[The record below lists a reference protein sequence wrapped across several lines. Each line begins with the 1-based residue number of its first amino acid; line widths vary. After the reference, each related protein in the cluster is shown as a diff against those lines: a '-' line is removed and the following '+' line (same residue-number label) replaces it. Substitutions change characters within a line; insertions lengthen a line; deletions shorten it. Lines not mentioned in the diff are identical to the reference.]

1 MTDTELLQ
9 AIYQDTQELKTRVTG
24 IEDRVT
30 GIEDRVTGIEDRVTG
45 IEDRVTGI
53 EDRVTAIEDRVTKI
67 EDRVTGIEDRMN
79 GVEKRVA
86 GIEMTLENETNPNIK
101 VIAEGH
107 LDLSRKLNDALKV
120 ENEKEILLI
129 RVNHLENELRKVK
142 EQINQIA

>member
-1 MTDTELLQ
+1 MIYFGYIGQGGGYSMTNTELLQ
-9 AIYQDTQELKTRVTG
+9 AIYQDTQELKT
-24 IEDRVT
+24 
-30 GIEDRVTGIEDRVTG
+30 
-45 IEDRVTGI
+45 RVTGI

-107 LDLSRKLNDALKV
+107 LDLSRKLDDALKV

>member
-9 AIYQDTQELKTRVTG
+9 AIYQDTQELKTRVAG

-30 GIEDRVTGIEDRVTG
+30 R
-45 IEDRVTGI
+45 
-53 EDRVTAIEDRVTKI
+53 IEDRVTKV
-67 EDRVTGIEDRMN
+67 EDRVTGIEDRMT
-79 GVEKRVA
+79 GVEKRVTS
-86 GIEMTLENETNPNIK
+86 IEMTLENETNPNIK

-107 LDLSRKLNDALKV
+107 LDISRKLDDALKV

-142 EQINQIA
+142 EQINEIA

>member
-1 MTDTELLQ
+1 MIYFGYIGQGGGYSMTNTELLQ
-9 AIYQDTQELKTRVTG
+9 AIYQDTQELKT
-24 IEDRVT
+24 
-30 GIEDRVTGIEDRVTG
+30 RVTGIEDRVTG

-107 LDLSRKLNDALKV
+107 LDLSRKLDDALKV